1 VRILLQRLGEERPP
15 SAHVDLACADIAAT
29 RARHEELGAVSVADG
44 AHWTVLRDPA
54 GGVYCLTARDPGT
67 GALSAR

>member
-1 VRILLQRLGEERPP
+1 MTDGRAVYRRLLGY
-15 SAHVDLACADIAAT
+15 V
-29 RARHEELGAVSVADG
+29 G

-67 GALSAR
+67 GTLSAR